1 MLLVKDFSVAIQN
14 AHMSQDQVV
23 KSHILKDCNLS
34 VEPGSVHVLV
44 GPNGSGKSSLA
55 ASLMGHPLYEVVS
68 GEVTFEGQDFLSLPT
83 HVKAQKGLY
92 LAMQHP
98 VEISGLQVLHF
109 LKELV
114 GIRETKSQSIEE
126 FLFCVRPLLAL
137 VGLPESILYRFV
149 NVGFSGGEKK
159 RFEVLQMLL
168 LKPKFAIL
176 DEIDSGVDVDGL
188 KMIAQGLLWYKQQ
201 NPDVSLLIVTHYRR
215 ILEYVSPDV
224 VHVMIDGS
232 IVQTG
237 DRQLLDDIEAKGYAA
252 YAKRSE

>member
-1 MLLVKDFSVAIQN
+1 MLFVKNFSVTIQT
-14 AHMSQDQVV
+14 SQESGD
-23 KSHILKDCNLS
+23 KSAMLHVLKNCNLS
-34 VEPGSVHVLV
+34 VEAGSVHVLV

-55 ASLMGHPLYEVVS
+55 ASLMGHPLYEVVA
-68 GEVTFEGQDFLSLPT
+68 GNVTFDGQDLLSLPT
-83 HVKAQKGLY
+83 HIKAQKGLY

-109 LKELV
+109 LKELLAV
-114 GIRETKSQSIEE
+114 AEKKSQSVAD
-126 FLFCVRPLLAL
+126 FLLCVRPLLAL

-201 NPDVSLLIVTHYRR
+201 NPHVSFLIVTHYRR

-224 VHVMIDGS
+224 VHVMIDGT

-237 DRQLLDDIEAKGYAA
+237 DRQLLDDIEFKGYAA